1 MRYSGRMIIE
11 SLESPAAVWV
21 GTFAGS
27 MTTVSFLPQVVR
39 VWQRKS
45 AADLS
50 YGYLLAF
57 ATGVAAWFI
66 YGILIRSKPVIT
78 TNIVTL
84 ILVCAIV
91 AMKVQFEKTDQSS

>member
-1 MRYSGRMIIE
+1 MILA
-11 SLESPAAVWV
+11 SLETPAAVWV

-27 MTTVSFLPQVVR
+27 MTTLSFLPQVVR
-39 VWQRKS
+39 VWRRKS

-57 ATGVAAWFI
+57 ATGIGAWFI
-66 YGILIRSKPVIT
+66 YGVLINSKPVIT

-84 ILVCAIV
+84 VLVCTIV
-91 AMKVQFEKTDQSS
+91 AMKVRFEKAGQSS